1 MGLSGEVLFA
11 GDRCVRV
18 SDVLNPESVLQP
30 GNIITLKGHSPEKK
44 IVRLSLLTK
53 VWVSQHILIFL
64 NLN

>member
-44 IVRLSLLTK
+44 IVRLSLLT
-53 VWVSQHILIFL
+53 
-64 NLN
+64 